1 MSAFPIVV
9 LISKRGSNLKALL
22 DAVGRGEVAAE
33 VRAVVSNRAD
43 AEGLNYARAA
53 GIPAAVIDH
62 KAYADRASFDAALAA
77 AIDCYAPK
85 LVVLAGFMRI
95 LTADF
100 VRHYRGR
107 LLNIHP
113 SLLPA
118 LRGLDTH
125 ARALAE
131 GHREHGASV
140 HLVTEE
146 LDAGPVILQ
155 AHVPLLADDTPE
167 TLAARVLQ
175 QEHRIYPQVIAWF
188 SAGRLVWDGSRL
200 LFDGVPL
207 QSPRSWAA

>member
-188 SAGRLVWDGSRL
+188 SAGRRVWDGSRL